1 MDLNSL
7 GRLVLLIGIALVVL
21 GGMLIV
27 FSRVPVLKHLGHLPG
42 DIHLEGEN
50 YSCAFPLVSMLIISL
65 LLSLALNLVIRLFNR

>member
-7 GRLVLLIGIALVVL
+7 GRLVLLIGIVLVVL

-42 DIHLEGEN
+42 DIHVEGKN
-50 YSCAFPLVSMLIISL
+50 YACAFPLVSMLIISL
-65 LLSLALNLVIRLFNR
+65 LLSLALNLIIRLFNR